1 MSIYTKPTGPLTARD
16 WVSLLWCSW
25 LCICA
30 FQQVIQEMFASTA
43 NFGLTVLVILDS
55 HLQKFFEMVSE
66 IDDMTKASS
75 HQWDFLWQQAASS

>member
-1 MSIYTKPTGPLTARD
+1 
-16 WVSLLWCSW
+16 
-25 LCICA
+25 
-30 FQQVIQEMFASTA
+30 MFASTA